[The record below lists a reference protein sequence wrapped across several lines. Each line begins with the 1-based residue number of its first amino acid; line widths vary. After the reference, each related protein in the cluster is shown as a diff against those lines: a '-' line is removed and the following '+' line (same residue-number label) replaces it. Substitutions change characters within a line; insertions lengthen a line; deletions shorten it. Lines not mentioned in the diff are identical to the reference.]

1 MKSTK
6 WVDALN
12 PDCDLF
18 FSISQRHLEI
28 RSSYDSHLNE
38 LLSWILLLIFV
49 SLPYSLSSWKYTLAY
64 NVSAYLPIYFLY
76 YIIVVFQVQ
85 LAQTALGI
93 GHRFQRINIILR
105 TILLNGTYGLLCYK
119 TVTD

>member
-1 MKSTK
+1 MSFYLHSSSSSSYFCFT
-6 WVDALN
+6 
-12 PDCDLF
+12 PLF
-18 FSISQRHLEI
+18 VVFLEI
-28 RSSYDSHLNE
+28 HL
-38 LLSWILLLIFV
+38 I
-49 SLPYSLSSWKYTLAY
+49 AY

>member
-1 MKSTK
+1 M
-6 WVDALN
+6 
-12 PDCDLF
+12 
-18 FSISQRHLEI
+18 
-28 RSSYDSHLNE
+28 
-38 LLSWILLLIFV
+38 
-49 SLPYSLSSWKYTLAY
+49 Y